1 MALRFFDTKPEAFA
15 LELAGT
21 RSTYSGVCSAG
32 RTGRNPH
39 MCCAVYAS
47 LQLVA
52 VHAEAYSRSNTNILH
67 RRHARCACAST
78 KQPPINRMSA
88 PGAFQYL
95 RASAAYA
102 ARRSPRSSEAEA

>member
-1 MALRFFDTKPEAFA
+1 MIEELNPMSVPQGTSLHRPHSHGGPPAGERNRRMALRFFDTKPEAFA

-67 RRHARCACAST
+67 RRHARCA
-78 KQPPINRMSA
+78 
-88 PGAFQYL
+88 
-95 RASAAYA
+95 
-102 ARRSPRSSEAEA
+102 